1 MKTYN
6 NLSVCLFVWLVAVC
20 SMACSYPA
28 TEIKTSVNH
37 DGSIDKSI
45 QIKSKSS
52 SPFQYEQ
59 VLNGAGY
66 RLTSDFKIDSSGG
79 YFTFRKHFNNVA
91 ELQADLLPASDSTT
105 GIEVKLRKRF
115 RWFYTYYTY
124 TETYKA
130 HPLFDG
136 LPIDRFIKPEDLQYL
151 RQQDTC
157 KQTRDSVERVVRKGF
172 DLLFSQAV
180 DRMIGKGMSAYP
192 DSILL
197 RKKAPSLVH
206 CLAEAL
212 PEFSV
217 DDSKQLSSQLD
228 TFILKHYTGAP
239 PIALKPYLMS
249 RLHGWNRVV
258 DLFMRVSMSENKN
271 IVEMPGTIDTTNAT
285 NDDFLTTSWTI
296 SFYDRLSDYEMYTE
310 SREINTLLYVSS
322 VVVFFLLLLY
332 ASWRFV
338 LFVQRH

>member
-1 MKTYN
+1 MKNKNDLYIN
-6 NLSVCLFVWLVAVC
+6 LFVWLIALCAVG
-20 SMACSYPA
+20 CSYPA
-28 TEIKTSVNH
+28 TEIKTSVNL

-52 SPFQYEQ
+52 SAFQCEQ

-79 YFTFRKHFNNVA
+79 YYTFSKHFNNVA

-130 HPLFDG
+130 HPLFAG
-136 LPIDRFIKPEDLQYL
+136 LPVDRFIKQKDLQYL
-151 RQQDTC
+151 HQQDTC
-157 KQTRDSVERVVRKGF
+157 KQTRDSVERVVKKGF

-192 DSILL
+192 DSVQL
-197 RKKAPSLVH
+197 RKRAPSLVH

-212 PEFSV
+212 PVFSL
-217 DDSKQLSSQLD
+217 DDSKQLSNQLD
-228 TFILKHYTGAP
+228 TFILKHYSGAP
-239 PIALKPYLMS
+239 PVALKPYLMN

-258 DLFMRVSMSENKN
+258 EMFMHVSMSENKN
-271 IVEMPGTIDTTNAT
+271 TIEMPGTIDTTNAT
-285 NDDFLTTSWTI
+285 YDGFLSTSWTI

-310 SREINTLLYVSS
+310 SRQINTLLYVSS